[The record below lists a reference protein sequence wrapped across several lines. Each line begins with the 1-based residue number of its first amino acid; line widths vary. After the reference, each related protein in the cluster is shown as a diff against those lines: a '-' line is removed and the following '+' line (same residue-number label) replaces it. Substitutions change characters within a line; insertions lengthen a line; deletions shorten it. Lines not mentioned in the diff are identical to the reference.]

1 MSTHSNQD
9 VACQTC
15 GGQLV
20 LGNLFCDACRQMWGA
35 PEGVKSA
42 DYGTRAV
49 AYIIDYVI
57 LGGLSIVSLI
67 LAIVFGLA
75 SDNFGVFFIPLVLI
89 WLGYLVWWV
98 MLLRRSQTP
107 GKLIMKL
114 WVIRDRGQP
123 AGWGLMFVREFFIKG
138 LLFGILGGVTLYIAI
153 LLDLLWPLWDRKQAD
168 VARQDYR
175 NSRCAGSKA
184 RTITHRTNR
193 SRPVRRAY
201 LRTPPRHA
209 VVASH

>member
-20 LGNLFCDACRQMWGA
+20 LGNLFCDTCRQMWGA

-42 DYGTRAV
+42 DYGTRAA
-49 AYIIDYVI
+49 AYILDMVI
-57 LGGLSIVSLI
+57 TWGLSIVVIVLG
-67 LAIVFGLA
+67 IVFAL
-75 SDNFGVFFIPLVLI
+75 SFNNFWIAIIPLIVI
-89 WLGYLVWWV
+89 WLAYLVWWV

-114 WVIRDRGQP
+114 WVIRDGGQP

-153 LLDLLWPLWDRKQAD
+153 LLDLLWPLWDRNKQTLHD
-168 VARQDYR
+168 KIIGTHVVQGPRQER
-175 NSRCAGSKA
+175 SPIGPTEAGRFGE
-184 RTITHRTNR
+184 RTLEH
-193 SRPVRRAY
+193 
-201 LRTPPRHA
+201 PRGTQ
-209 VVASH
+209 S

>member
-20 LGNLFCDACRQMWGA
+20 LGNLFCDTCRQMWGA

-42 DYGTRAV
+42 DYGTRAA
-49 AYIIDYVI
+49 AYILDMVI
-57 LGGLSIVSLI
+57 TWGLSIVVIVLG
-67 LAIVFGLA
+67 IVFAL
-75 SDNFGVFFIPLVLI
+75 SFNNFWIAIIPLIVI
-89 WLGYLVWWV
+89 WLAYLVWWV

-114 WVIRDRGQP
+114 WVIRDSGQP

-138 LLFGILGGVTLYIAI
+138 LGNY
-153 LLDLLWPLWDRKQAD
+153 
-168 VARQDYR
+168 
-175 NSRCAGSKA
+175 
-184 RTITHRTNR
+184 
-193 SRPVRRAY
+193 
-201 LRTPPRHA
+201 
-209 VVASH
+209 